1 MSRCQQDSGRAAAGG
16 QLGDC
21 LNQATTGRGDLG
33 GRTFQRRPAMPWPRC
48 FLRPITDEGVAV
60 GGAFD
65 SDTATGMMPA
75 AQRVAGVLTSW
86 RS

>member
-1 MSRCQQDSGRAAAGG
+1 MQSLLLEIEG
-16 QLGDC
+16 
-21 LNQATTGRGDLG
+21 
-33 GRTFQRRPAMPWPRC
+33 
-48 FLRPITDEGVAV
+48 PITGEGVAV